1 MKVSIFRVEKP
12 CGTGPYMD
20 EEGHPLLKH
29 MNAVHGDADHPDPFD
44 DELLD
49 GIYPDE
55 SCCFATLDAV
65 EDWFAGYEDALDE
78 CGYGIVV
85 YSVPLR
91 SVRYGRSRGQAVFV
105 RADAVQVRTIPMR

>member
-1 MKVSIFRVEKP
+1 
-12 CGTGPYMD
+12 
-20 EEGHPLLKH
+20 
-29 MNAVHGDADHPDPFD
+29 
-44 DELLD
+44 
-49 GIYPDE
+49 
-55 SCCFATLDAV
+55 V

-105 RADAVQVRTIPMR
+105 RADAVQVRTISMR